1 MDIIL
6 HHLRGEPKD
15 LGFNLVVEHLPS
27 KARAVGSAARF
38 FFFTYK
44 RAGGGEEQKPL
55 KDLN

>member
-38 FFFTYK
+38 FFLNIK
-44 RAGGGEEQKPL
+44 GPGRGEEQKPL